1 MRTSRRQCRNTEDWK
16 IHMQVSKPQQKGRPT
31 EYQSDEP
38 PKVKILFYSLTR
50 IDGVCK
56 RTSMNDTD
64 QEES

>member
-16 IHMQVSKPQQKGRPT
+16 KHMQVSKLQQKGRPT

-38 PKVKILFYSLTR
+38 QKVKILFYSLTR
-50 IDGVCK
+50 INGVCK